1 MRSAKVKLLHSSNA
15 IFRGVFM
22 SGRHATDNENGR
34 ANGTMVESRVKVGQ
48 RSRSRWCREPEEE
61 CDLDTLGRRRLLL
74 RAREGESNQ
83 RGI

>member
-1 MRSAKVKLLHSSNA
+1 
-15 IFRGVFM
+15 M
-22 SGRHATDNENGR
+22 SERHATDNENGQPD
-34 ANGTMVESRVKVGQ
+34 GTVVELLAKVGQ

-74 RAREGESNQ
+74 RAREGESKQ